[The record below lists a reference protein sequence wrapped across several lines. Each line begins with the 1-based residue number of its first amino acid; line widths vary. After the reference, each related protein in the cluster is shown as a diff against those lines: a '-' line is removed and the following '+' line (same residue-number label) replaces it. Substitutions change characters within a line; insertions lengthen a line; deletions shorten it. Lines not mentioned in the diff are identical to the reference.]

1 MVPVMLSGNKAVFN
15 EKKSFKWS
23 ARGRQ
28 GAVPAGKAVK
38 KPVIKARASSE
49 WW

>member
-23 ARGRQ
+23 ARGLQ
-28 GAVPAGKAVK
+28 HAGPAGKAVK
-38 KPVIKARASSE
+38 KPVIKVPASSE